1 MLVSVLK
8 NKSSNLTQGS
18 KIGITIF
25 VLENDINAKRDQV
38 AEKKYRTLR
47 NRFKAREQYLWTD
60 VVFRPIRFVIPTF
73 FGSCD
78 FLRYCV
84 TGLRHL

>member
-38 AEKKYRTLR
+38 TEKKNIVLFVTDLKQGNNTYGRTL
-47 NRFKAREQYLWTD
+47 FS
-60 VVFRPIRFVIPTF
+60 VRFV
-73 FGSCD
+73 
-78 FLRYCV
+78 L
-84 TGLRHL
+84 